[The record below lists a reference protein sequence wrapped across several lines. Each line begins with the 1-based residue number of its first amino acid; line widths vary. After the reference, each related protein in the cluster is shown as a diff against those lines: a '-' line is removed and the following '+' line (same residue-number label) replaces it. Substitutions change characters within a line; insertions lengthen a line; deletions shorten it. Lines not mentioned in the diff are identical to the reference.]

1 MDYNNIKNVFCE
13 YSIKLISLLILVLL
27 LIPHSL
33 GADFIVSPSN
43 EIVNQGQTFDLNIYL
58 DPMGTSVAG
67 AQLNI
72 EYNGSILKINNIR
85 EGDILKQTGANTFFN
100 GGAIDNSLGKVINIF
115 DAILGPASVST
126 PGKFVI
132 INATAIGSSGS
143 SNIYLSNVKISD
155 QNSKEVPVN
164 LINGT
169 IEINGIP
176 TSTFTPTPA
185 PTTAPT
191 TAFIKGTVKDSAN
204 KMALS
209 GVTVSANNSLS
220 TTTDATGFYSFAVT
234 SGAYDLTAKFE
245 PTYYMNN
252 TIKLSTIGSAVV
264 VKDIELLKKPVG
276 TITGTVTGTTIGGIT
291 VLSPNGGEN
300 WKRGTTKT
308 ISWTST
314 GSPGS
319 YVKIELLKNGVAS
332 IIKSSTSN
340 DGSWNWAIP
349 SAQTTGTIYKIRVT
363 STENSVYMDSSDN
376 DFTIGR

>member
-1 MDYNNIKNVFCE
+1 MGPDYNNNTNVFCE
-13 YSIKLISLLILVLL
+13 YSIKLFSLIILVLL
-27 LIPHSL
+27 LIPQSI

-43 EIVNQGQTFDLNIYL
+43 KIVNQGQTFDLDIYL
-58 DPMGTSVAG
+58 DPMGTTVAG

-100 GGAIDNSLGKVINIF
+100 GGTINNSLGKVINIF
-115 DAILGPASVST
+115 DAILGTASVSAL
-126 PGKFVI
+126 GKFVI

-164 LINGT
+164 LINGS
-169 IEINGIP
+169 IEINGSP
-176 TSTFTPTPA
+176 TYTFTPTP
-185 PTTAPT
+185 APT
-191 TAFIKGTVKDSAN
+191 TAFIKGTVKDSVN
-204 KMALS
+204 KMGLS
-209 GVTVSANNSLS
+209 GVTVSTNTSLS
-220 TTTDATGFYSFAVT
+220 STTNATGFYSFAVT
-234 SGAYDLTAKFE
+234 AGAYDLTAKFE

-252 TIKLSTIGSAVV
+252 TIKLSTIGSALV
-264 VKDIELLKKPVG
+264 VKDIELLKKPTG
-276 TITGTVTGTTIGGIT
+276 TITGTVTGTNVGSIT
-291 VLSPNGGEN
+291 VISPNGGEN

-314 GSPGS
+314 GSSGS
-319 YVKIELLKNGVAS
+319 NVKIELIKNGVAS

-349 SAQTTGTIYKIRVT
+349 STQTTGTIYKVRIT
-363 STENSVYMDSSDN
+363 SIENSAYTDTSNN
-376 DFTIGR
+376 DFTISK